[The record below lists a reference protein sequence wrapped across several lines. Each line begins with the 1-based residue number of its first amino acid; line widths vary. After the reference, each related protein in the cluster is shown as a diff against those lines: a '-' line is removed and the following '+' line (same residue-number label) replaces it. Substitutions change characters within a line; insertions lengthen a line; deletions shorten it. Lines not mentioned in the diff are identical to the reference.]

1 MPSVVV
7 LRSEFT
13 SSGEWKDT
21 PLHGVTLAGHLSLVK
36 LLVDRG
42 ADVMLKNDNGETARD
57 IVRGKGKLDMA
68 EWLDRVSR
76 R

>member
-7 LRSEFT
+7 LRSEVR

-21 PLHGVTLAGHLSLVK
+21 PLYGVALAGHLSLVK

-42 ADVMLKNDNGETARD
+42 ADVMLKNDNGQTARD
-57 IVRGKGKLDMA
+57 IVRGR
-68 EWLDRVSR
+68 ES
-76 R
+76 